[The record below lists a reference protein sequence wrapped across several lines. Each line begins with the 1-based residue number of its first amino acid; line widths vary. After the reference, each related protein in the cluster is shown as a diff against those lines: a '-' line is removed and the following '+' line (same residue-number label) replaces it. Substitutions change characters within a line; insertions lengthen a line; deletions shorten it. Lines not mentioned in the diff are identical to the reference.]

1 MLQSITTLVKRDSS
15 RSRDY
20 RKQRI
25 EAEIKDDSSSTSA
38 TETKEKLGKAKRD
51 RIQQLKQKADTR
63 A

>member
-25 EAEIKDDSSSTSA
+25 EAEIKDGSSSTSA

-51 RIQQLKQKADTR
+51 RI
-63 A
+63 